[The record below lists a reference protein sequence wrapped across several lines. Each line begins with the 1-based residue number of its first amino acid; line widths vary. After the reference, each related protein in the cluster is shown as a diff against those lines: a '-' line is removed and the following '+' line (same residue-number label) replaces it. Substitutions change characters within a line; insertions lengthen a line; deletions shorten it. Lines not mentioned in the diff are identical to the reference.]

1 VILKANTSSQLARL
15 AGAATVFVVGLAAGA
30 AVAPPPSSTALSA
43 PAPLAPPAIAARSPS
58 SGTKYR
64 AEVVR
69 VIDGDT
75 FAARV
80 HAWPGIEIV
89 TKIRLREI
97 DAPEH
102 RARCDAERS
111 KAQAAHD
118 ALARLLAEGD
128 VTVSRVALDK
138 FGGRVLADATTRGTP
153 DVAAVLLELGLVR
166 PYRGGRRAP
175 WCD

>member
-1 VILKANTSSQLARL
+1 MAI
-15 AGAATVFVVGLAAGA
+15 VFAVGLAAGA
-30 AVAPPPSSTALSA
+30 AFAPPPGGAALSA
-43 PAPLAPPAIAARSPS
+43 PSASPAAAARMAPLRPTYP
-58 SGTKYR
+58 

-80 HAWPGIEIV
+80 HVWPGIEIV
-89 TKIRLREI
+89 TKVRLRDI

-102 RARCDAERS
+102 RARCDAERT

-138 FGGRVLADATTRGTP
+138 FGGRVLADATTRNTP
-153 DVAAVLLELGLVR
+153 DVAAVLLDLGLVR